1 MTDWIRAISQGT
13 ATINDVYDAVKGKIT
28 RLLGLEDP
36 IQIMAYRGYGTPE
49 WLFVKGRVLQDQGIR
64 IRETKAPF
72 WENIMNMYRRFA
84 TDEVPKA
91 RLKVALGDICEEVV
105 TNREGFFET
114 ELRPSSPLESD
125 RLWERVELELLH
137 PLSKRYGAVRDRG
150 QVIIVRPQAR
160 FGVISD
166 IDDTIVETA
175 ATDVLKMIRIAYLG
189 NAQTRKP
196 FDGVPE
202 FYHALQRGVSGQ
214 EGNPIFY
221 VSSSAWNMYDVFEQ
235 FMDIKHIPPG
245 PILLRDIE
253 LSLDNLLSF
262 KHETHKI
269 EQIQPIFERFPNLP
283 FILIGDTGQRD
294 AEIYQNLVQ
303 TYPDHILGV
312 YLRDVTPNNM
322 VRHQTLESIGQTIR
336 DLDCTFLIFQNTQDA
351 INHAAEQGWIQT
363 VQQPV
368 LEH

>member
-13 ATINDVYDAVKGKIT
+13 ATLNDAYDAVKGKIT
-28 RLLGLEDP
+28 RLLRLEDP

-49 WLFVKGRVLQDQGIR
+49 WLFVKGRVLQDQGIK
-64 IRETKAPF
+64 IRETKARLL
-72 WENIMNMYRRFA
+72 ENVVNMYRRFA

-91 RLKVALGDICEEVV
+91 RLRVSLGDIYQEVV
-105 TNREGFFET
+105 TDREGFFET

-125 RLWERVELELLH
+125 RLWERIDLELLH

-150 QVIIVRPQAR
+150 QVLIVREQAR

-175 ATDVLKMIRIAYLG
+175 ATDLLKMIRIAYLG

-202 FYHALQRGVSGQ
+202 FYHGLQRGVSGK

-235 FMDIKHIPPG
+235 FMDIKRIPPG

-253 LSLDNLLSF
+253 LSLENLLSF
-262 KHETHKI
+262 KHEIHKI
-269 EQIQPIFERFPNLP
+269 EQIRPIFERFPHLP

-303 TYPDHILGV
+303 TYPDRILGV
-312 YLRDVTPNNM
+312 YLRDVTPNNTA
-322 VRHQTLESIGQTIR
+322 RHEILKTIEQTIR
-336 DLDCTFLIFQNTQDA
+336 DLSCSFLVFQNTQDA
-351 INHAAEQGWIQT
+351 IEHAARQGW
-363 VQQPV
+363 
-368 LEH
+368 LEPEKTLVK